1 MIKYVVYLNRFNEV
15 KPYKIEIIFEIADD
29 ADVRDLIENKNKTFK
44 RSNILSTHKN
54 FEDAEKEAVEVQ
66 KTYKIKPRFK
76 TNKRFANPED
86 KLEVCFTGF
95 SKKDKDELISIAKKN
110 NFFVRTEVTKKLS
123 LLICGDNAG
132 PSKLI
137 KASKMNVPKVY
148 GQEGFKEFI
157 ETGEYRD

>member
-1 MIKYVVYLNRFNEV
+1 MESFVVYLNRFNEV
-15 KPYKIEIIFEIADD
+15 KPYKIEIIFEVGDN
-29 ADVRDLIENKNKTFK
+29 ADVRDLVENKNKTFK
-44 RSNILSTHKN
+44 RSNILSKHKN
-54 FEDAEKEAVEVQ
+54 FEDAVKEALKIQ
-66 KTYKIKPRFK
+66 KLHKIIPRNK
-76 TNKRFANPED
+76 TDKKFANPD
-86 KLEVCFTGF
+86 KKLEVCFTGF
-95 SKKDKDELISIAKKN
+95 SKKDKEELISIAKKN
-110 NFFVRTEVTKKLS
+110 NLFVRTEVTKKLS